1 VIAALLLLLTIPAR
15 PLSLAEATAIAVAAD
30 PGVSQRSIDEERARL
45 QLLRAN
51 LARIRASVDVTVQEV
66 YAKPNLFGPLPPGC
80 DKASDVGCDPSPN
93 VILGLSNIEAR
104 VDAPLFSGW
113 RVEADITRAEHLGAA
128 ARLDVDAERAAVAVA
143 VARAYWGERR
153 LALLELAQ
161 ASSEERLAESERI
174 VQARVKA
181 GIAAGIDLNRA
192 AARRVQL
199 DVDRL
204 NLRSQR
210 HEAHVRLVSLLQID
224 EPVELT
230 DAPPP
235 ATAVIDDDPSFSE
248 GVLVK
253 RAVDARP
260 ELRAAH
266 LRTLALDEE
275 KRSAESGFWPQL
287 GAGVLVQLGNN
298 PSVAGAG
305 NRAVGA
311 DAFPFSGLVGDVQA
325 GVSLSMNLFDTWQT
339 THAVDDVGHRQRRA
353 AADVRSLVREVETNV
368 RLARANVVSLQEQ
381 RAGLVRARAIV
392 DDNAQFLQKAY
403 ERGEVLLTE
412 LLDAQLELFD
422 AERQIVDV
430 DARLALAVI
439 ELGAAVGDSAVGGT

>member
-1 VIAALLLLLTIPAR
+1 MIAVLLLLAQPAR
-15 PLSLAEATAIAVAAD
+15 PLSLAEATEIAVAAD
-30 PGVSQRSIDEERARL
+30 PDVSQRSIDEERARL

-51 LARIRASVDVTVQEV
+51 LARIRASVDVTVQGL
-66 YAKPNLFGPLPPGC
+66 YSKSNIFGPLPAGC
-80 DKASDVGCDPSPN
+80 DKADAAGCDPSPN
-93 VILGLSNIEAR
+93 VVLGLGNIEAR

-113 RVEADITRAEHLGAA
+113 RVEAEITRAEHLRAA
-128 ARLDVDAERAAVAVA
+128 AWLDIEAERSAVAVA

-153 LALLELAQ
+153 LALLEERQ
-161 ASSEERLAESERI
+161 AASEERLAESERI
-174 VQARVKA
+174 VLARVKA
-181 GIAAGIDLNRA
+181 GIAAGIDVNRA

-224 EPVELT
+224 EPVELS
-230 DAPPP
+230 DVPPD
-235 ATAVIDDDPSFSE
+235 ATAAVDDDA
-248 GVLVK
+248 VLVQ
-253 RAVDARP
+253 RALDARP
-260 ELRAAH
+260 ELRAANA
-266 LRTLALDEE
+266 RILALDEE
-275 KRSAESGFWPQL
+275 KRSAESAYWPQL

-305 NRAVGA
+305 NRAVGGG
-311 DAFPFSGLVGDVQA
+311 FLPVGDVQA
-325 GVSLSMNLFDTWQT
+325 GVSLTMNLFDTWAT
-339 THAVDDVGHRQRRA
+339 THSVDDVGHRQRRA
-353 AADVRSLVREVETNV
+353 AADVRALVREVETNV

-392 DDNAQFLQKAY
+392 DDNAVILQKAY

-412 LLDAQLELFD
+412 VLDAQLDLFD

-439 ELGAAVGDSAVGGT
+439 ELDRSVGDAP